1 MTTAFLSVK
10 ILPILFPP
18 QTRIED
24 TASGTPYQYGAGS
37 GRFRLLLKGAKDSNV
52 MAKAKT
58 HFVCQSCGYQAPKW
72 LGKCPGC
79 QGWNTLVEE
88 RLIEE
93 KAPERDLLGFEREA
107 TPVPITE
114 ITSEEQERIE
124 VGIEEFDRVLGGGI
138 VYGSVI
144 LVGGNP
150 GIGKSTLL
158 LQVMS
163 RLARERK
170 VLYIS
175 GEESLQ
181 QTKMR
186 ADRLGISSDHLFVVS
201 ETSLEKILQD
211 IQTLKPST
219 VVVDSVQTIYSSD
232 LPSTPGSISQ
242 VREASS
248 RLLYLAKHLSI
259 PVFLVGHVTKEGF
272 IAGPKV
278 LEHIVDTVLYIEGE
292 ANHSFRILRAAK
304 NRFGSTNE
312 IGVFEMKDSGLVEVV
327 SPSEFF
333 LSERAQPSSG
343 SVVMPSMEGS
353 RPILVELQALVVPT
367 PFGLPRR
374 TAEGVDVNRVSLLVA
389 VMEKRLGMQLLNQD
403 IFINIVG
410 GMKVEEPAADLGII
424 ASIASSFRDRLV
436 DPGLVVFGEVGLGG
450 EVRGVSQSGV
460 RVKEAARLGFR
471 RCLLPKQNEEK
482 LKGPKGIEVIGVQ
495 TVREAI
501 EALFL

>member
-1 MTTAFLSVK
+1 
-10 ILPILFPP
+10 
-18 QTRIED
+18 
-24 TASGTPYQYGAGS
+24 
-37 GRFRLLLKGAKDSNV
+37 

-72 LGKCPGC
+72 LGRCPGC
-79 QGWNTLVEE
+79 QDWNTLVEE
-88 RLIEE
+88 RVIEE
-93 KAPERDLLGFEREA
+93 KAPERDLFGFEMEA

-114 ITSEEQERIE
+114 IAAEERGRLQ

-144 LVGGNP
+144 LVGGSP

-163 RLARERK
+163 RLAKERK

-219 VVVDSVQTIYSSD
+219 VVVDSVQTVYSSD

-242 VREASS
+242 VREVSS

-312 IGVFEMKDSGLVEVV
+312 IGVFEMKESGLVEVV

-353 RPILVELQALVVPT
+353 RPILVELQALIVPT

-403 IFINIVG
+403 IFLNIVG

-424 ASIASSFRDRLV
+424 ASIASSFRDRLI
-436 DPGLVVFGEVGLGG
+436 DPDLAIFGEVGLGG
-450 EVRGVSQSGV
+450 EVRGVSQSEV
-460 RVKEAARLGFR
+460 RVKEAARLGFK
-471 RCLLPKQNEEK
+471 RCLLPTQNEEK
-482 LKGPKGIEVIGVQ
+482 LKRPEGIELIGVR
-495 TVREAI
+495 TVREAM
-501 EALFL
+501 EVLF